1 MKSNVT
7 LTSRIPLVQKQ
18 LRLASQVVRKSAL
31 DVEAQAKLR
40 APVDTGF
47 LRNSI
52 HTEQSSDL
60 RAEVIVGAEYG
71 LYIEYGT
78 SRMAAQPF
86 LNPAVEFVRPAFEA
100 ACAALLKL

>member
-1 MKSNVT
+1 MSRVT
-7 LTSRIPLVQKQ
+7 LKSRIPELQKQ
-18 LRLASQVVRKSAL
+18 LALASQVVRKTAF

-52 HTEQSSDL
+52 HTEQESEL
-60 RAEVIVGAEYG
+60 RASVNVGAEYG
-71 LYIEYGT
+71 LFVEYGT

-86 LNPAVEFVRPAFEA
+86 LNPAVESVRPAFEA
-100 ACAALLKL
+100 AVTALLKL